1 MAPMFGPPSLSKF
14 IVLALVV
21 AIVWGAFS
29 LIGRLQQARREE
41 ERRMAAQPRPTRR
54 VAKVEDM
61 VLCRSCGAYYAPS
74 VTHECSRGAGRA

>member
-14 IVLALVV
+14 IVLALIV

-41 ERRMAAQPRPTRR
+41 ERRMAGPPRGRR
-54 VAKVEDM
+54 KVAKVEDM
-61 VLCRSCGAYYAPS
+61 VRCRSCGAYYAS
-74 VTHECSRGAGRA
+74 SLTHDCVPGRGRG

>member
-1 MAPMFGPPSLSKF
+1 MFGPPSLSKLVILVL
-14 IVLALVV
+14 IVA
-21 AIVWGAFS
+21 AVWGAFS

-41 ERRMAAQPRPTRR
+41 ERRMAAQPRPRAN

-74 VTHECSRGAGRA
+74 VTHNCSRGAGRA